1 MFNIICM
8 NILIFGFGN
17 RARSYILKSILIAIE
32 NPKITVITKKS
43 NPNKEQFPNI
53 EFFNFHD
60 FDKIKNQNFDLTI
73 LSVPSSNQLEI
84 LNELNKNY
92 HKNILLETP
101 VNKNILK
108 VSENLNIKVLEDIQ
122 FATEIINIFKNLLHN
137 SDKKE
142 IYFIASAHEYHGIA
156 LAESLVGTNFIKK
169 KRNINK
175 NSEIE
180 LYLESTNSEKIYTT
194 SPSRFDLGYIFFR
207 TDTGNYL
214 CGNES
219 SFLADKKF
227 KNITKYKK
235 LEDMFELKTFD
246 KTVSDNW
253 VRDLSEFRFLGLI
266 NFFKNINEINNAQ
279 SISDSLR
286 QQRTAKT
293 NKLVVEVK
301 KRIYNKIYESQ

>member
-1 MFNIICM
+1 M
-8 NILIFGFGN
+8 NILIFGFGS

-32 NPKITVITKKS
+32 NPKITVVTKKS
-43 NPNKEQFPNI
+43 NPDKERFPNI

-60 FDKIKNQNFDLTI
+60 FYKLKNQSFDLTI

-101 VNKNILK
+101 VSKNILK

-122 FATEIINIFKNLLHN
+122 FATEIINIFKNLLNN

-142 IYFIASAHEYHGIA
+142 IYFIESAHEYHGVA
-156 LAESLVGTNFIKK
+156 LAESLVGNSFIKK
-169 KRNINK
+169 KRSINK

-180 LYLESTNSEKIYTT
+180 LYLESNNSEKIYTT
-194 SPSRFDLGYIFFR
+194 SPSRFDLGYILFQ
-207 TDTGNYL
+207 TDAGNYL

-219 SFLADKKF
+219 SFLAYKKF
-227 KNITKYKK
+227 KNITEYKK

-246 KTVSDNW
+246 GTVSDNW

-266 NFFKNINEINNAQ
+266 NFFKNINDINNAQ

-286 QQRTAKT
+286 QQKTAKT

-301 KRIYNKIYESQ
+301 KIIYNKLYESK

>member
-1 MFNIICM
+1 M
-8 NILIFGFGN
+8 
-17 RARSYILKSILIAIE
+17 
-32 NPKITVITKKS
+32 
-43 NPNKEQFPNI
+43 
-53 EFFNFHD
+53 
-60 FDKIKNQNFDLTI
+60 
-73 LSVPSSNQLEI
+73 
-84 LNELNKNY
+84 
-92 HKNILLETP
+92 
-101 VNKNILK
+101 
-108 VSENLNIKVLEDIQ
+108 
-122 FATEIINIFKNLLHN
+122 FKNLLHN

-142 IYFIASAHEYHGIA
+142 IYFIESAHEYHGIA
-156 LAESLVGTNFIKK
+156 LAESLVGNNFIKK
-169 KRNINK
+169 KRSINK

-180 LYLESTNSEKIYTT
+180 LYLESNNLEKIYTT
-194 SPSRFDLGYIFFR
+194 SPTRLDTGYILFQ

-219 SFLADKKF
+219 SFLDDKKF

-235 LEDMFELKTFD
+235 LEDMYKLKTFD

>member
-1 MFNIICM
+1 M

-17 RARSYILKSILIAIE
+17 RAKSYILKAILIAIE
-32 NPKITVITKKS
+32 NPKITVITKKTR
-43 NPNKEQFPNI
+43 PDKEQFPKI

-60 FDKIKNQNFDLTI
+60 FYKLKNQSYDLTI
-73 LSVPSSNQLEI
+73 LSVPSSEQLGI
-84 LNELNKNY
+84 LNKLNKDF

-101 VNKNILK
+101 VSKDILK
-108 VSENLNIKVLEDIQ
+108 VSENFNIKVLEDIT
-122 FATEIINIFKNLLHN
+122 FATEIINIFKNLLN
-137 SDKKE
+137 YSSRRE
-142 IYFIASAHEYHGIA
+142 LYFIKSAHEYHGIA
-156 LAESLVGTNFIKK
+156 LVESLIGKNFIKK

-180 LYLESTNSEKIYTT
+180 LYLESNNSEKIYTT
-194 SPSRFDLGYIFFR
+194 SPSHFELGYMLFQ

-227 KNITKYKK
+227 KNITEYKK
-235 LEDMFELKTFD
+235 LEDMFELKTFN

-253 VRDLSEFRFLGLI
+253 VRDFSEFRFIGLI
-266 NFFKNINEINNAQ
+266 NFFKGISEINNAQ
-279 SISDSLR
+279 SINDSFR

-293 NKLVVEVK
+293 NKLVVELK
-301 KRIYNKIYESQ
+301 KRIYNKFYDRK

>member
-32 NPKITVITKKS
+32 NPKITVVTKKS
-43 NPNKEQFPNI
+43 SPNKEQFPNI
-53 EFFNFHD
+53 KFLKFND
-60 FDKIKNQNFDLTI
+60 FYKIKNQSFDITI
-73 LSVPSSNQLEI
+73 LSVPSANQLEI

-101 VNKNILK
+101 VSKNILK

-122 FATEIINIFKNLLHN
+122 FAKEIIDVFKNLLHN

-142 IYFIASAHEYHGIA
+142 IYFIESAHEYHGIA
-156 LAESLVGTNFIKK
+156 LAESLVGNNFIKK
-169 KRNINK
+169 KRSINK

-180 LYLESTNSEKIYTT
+180 LYLESNNLEKIYTT
-194 SPSRFDLGYIFFR
+194 SPTRLDTGYILFQ

-219 SFLADKKF
+219 SFLDDKKF

-235 LEDMFELKTFD
+235 LEDMYKLKTFD

-279 SISDSLR
+279 SISDSFR

>member
-60 FDKIKNQNFDLTI
+60 FYKIKNQNFDLTI

-101 VNKNILK
+101 VSKNILK

-142 IYFIASAHEYHGIA
+142 IYFIESAHEYHGIA
-156 LAESLVGTNFIKK
+156 LAESLVGNNFIKK

-194 SPSRFDLGYIFFR
+194 SPSRFDLGYIFFQ

-227 KNITKYKK
+227 KNITQYKK
-235 LEDMFELKTFD
+235 LEDIFQLKTFD

-266 NFFKNINEINNAQ
+266 NFFENINEINHAQ

-286 QQRTAKT
+286 QQRVAKT
-293 NKLVVEVK
+293 NKLLVEVK